1 MELAGLLEREEKTV
15 EGKIRKYYRTTE
27 KGHEL
32 LMKAKEKAY
41 ALFKEIKD

>member
-1 MELAGLLEREEKTV
+1 MELANLLEREEKTV

-27 KGHEL
+27 KGNEV

-41 ALFKEIKD
+41 ELFKEIKD

>member
-1 MELAGLLEREEKTV
+1 MELANLLEREEKTV

-27 KGHEL
+27 KGNEV